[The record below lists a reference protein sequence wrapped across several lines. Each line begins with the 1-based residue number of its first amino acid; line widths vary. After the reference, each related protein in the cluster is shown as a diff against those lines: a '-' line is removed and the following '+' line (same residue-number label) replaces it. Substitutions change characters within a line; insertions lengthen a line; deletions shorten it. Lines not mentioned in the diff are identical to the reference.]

1 MHMLLNFIMSVILQV
16 HCELFKNPFMYRK
29 ITEYNTS
36 YCAIYGTVFSKMY
49 INKYISFLKEEVSS
63 TRNLDVCVQYS
74 VYYGIQLAYTA
85 VYSKL

>member
-1 MHMLLNFIMSVILQV
+1 MYSV
-16 HCELFKNPFMYRK
+16 
-29 ITEYNTS
+29 
-36 YCAIYGTVFSKMY
+36 IYGTVFSKIC

-74 VYYGIQLAYTA
+74 VDHGIQLAYTA

>member
-1 MHMLLNFIMSVILQV
+1 
-16 HCELFKNPFMYRK
+16 MYR
-29 ITEYNTS
+29 
-36 YCAIYGTVFSKMY
+36 AIYGTVFSKMY
-49 INKYISFLKEEVSS
+49 MNRYISFLKEEASS